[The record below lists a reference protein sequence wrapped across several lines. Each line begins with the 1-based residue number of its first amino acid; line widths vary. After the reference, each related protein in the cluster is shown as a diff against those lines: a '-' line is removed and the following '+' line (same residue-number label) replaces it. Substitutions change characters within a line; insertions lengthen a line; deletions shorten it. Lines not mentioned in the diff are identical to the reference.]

1 MTRPVDTYTQ
11 ALDFLFHRINYERIQ
26 STSYSVGDLKLSRM
40 RSLLDRLRNP
50 EAEIPAVHIA
60 GTKGKGSTA
69 TMVASLLA
77 ASGYRVG
84 LFTSPH
90 LTRFEE
96 RMTVNGRMP
105 TEDEVVALVNELLE
119 PVAELD
125 QQLGGMNPTYFEI
138 TTAMAWLYFRQQQ
151 AEIVV
156 LEVGLGGRLDAT
168 NLCRP
173 EVCVITS
180 ISRDH
185 THLLGS
191 DIDQIARE
199 KGGIIKSGVPIL
211 SGVTNSPAREAIA
224 EIAAQRES
232 PLIQLGEQARFTVHE
247 TGTDGTM
254 QITVQTPQQVWTEIP
269 VPLLGEHQAHNTAL
283 AILAVDQL
291 RQRGWNIPA
300 AVLAAGPQGITWPAR
315 MEVVAHSP
323 TVIIDAA
330 HNWAAVQALLQGL
343 ERHFPGKNRV
353 LLFAATRD
361 KDVLGMLRLLLPAF
375 DTVILTCY
383 QSNPRTVPV
392 DQLQAMAASV
402 SQRPTHVA
410 PDPLTAWDLAQRL
423 ARPNDLICI
432 TGSFFIAAE
441 LRDVILSVATQPCE
455 PSSNTVL

>member
-199 KGGIIKSGVPIL
+199 KGGIINFYKHHL
-211 SGVTNSPAREAIA
+211 
-224 EIAAQRES
+224 
-232 PLIQLGEQARFTVHE
+232 
-247 TGTDGTM
+247 
-254 QITVQTPQQVWTEIP
+254 
-269 VPLLGEHQAHNTAL
+269 
-283 AILAVDQL
+283 
-291 RQRGWNIPA
+291 
-300 AVLAAGPQGITWPAR
+300 
-315 MEVVAHSP
+315 HS
-323 TVIIDAA
+323 
-330 HNWAAVQALLQGL
+330 
-343 ERHFPGKNRV
+343 
-353 LLFAATRD
+353 
-361 KDVLGMLRLLLPAF
+361 
-375 DTVILTCY
+375 
-383 QSNPRTVPV
+383 
-392 DQLQAMAASV
+392 
-402 SQRPTHVA
+402 
-410 PDPLTAWDLAQRL
+410 
-423 ARPNDLICI
+423 
-432 TGSFFIAAE
+432 
-441 LRDVILSVATQPCE
+441 
-455 PSSNTVL
+455 